1 MAFYSYYSTTMSAQ
15 HSAHI
20 SGAIESTLVLIYF
33 LNRTFIELCTQ
44 IISKENVQNTKI
56 KFCAAA

>member
-1 MAFYSYYSTTMSAQ
+1 MSAR

-20 SGAIESTLVLIYF
+20 SGAIESTLVQIYF

-44 IISKENVQNTKI
+44 IISKENVQSTKI